1 MFNLFKKKVFNEP
14 LEDQRKDAAMYPRFL
29 RDRILGGVDCDK
41 VPSATGEFGTSATN
55 PIPVNGVR
63 GELKYLSRLCTGY
76 EMRFIFQRL
85 GSFPQKGFA
94 QNIDAYEIVS
104 WDGKVWDVLFFD
116 MYHPRRSTLAPNGYK
131 FAEYDELISKSILGA
146 GAHNIIDNFPFGV
159 LETLKTNYGSLGEK
173 VAEKLEP
180 ILRAVKFEPPE
191 IHRKK
196 LALTLGRIKF
206 ANRKKIL
213 CVEDEPA
220 LAQLYK
226 ETLEKEGYEV
236 DLAYDGVEGL
246 RLILSNK
253 YDLITLDHLMPKLR
267 GDEVL
272 ERLDGI
278 KLKGKIGML
287 TSDSN
292 DDSIKK
298 ALKHGIRFYMI
309 KNNYTPELFAN
320 EINNILKD
328 EL

>member
-1 MFNLFKKKVFNEP
+1 MFNLFKKKVFDEP

-41 VPSATGEFGTSATN
+41 VPSATGDFGTSATN

-146 GAHNIIDNFPFGV
+146 GTHNIIDNFPIGV

-173 VAEKLEP
+173 VADKLEP
-180 ILRAVKFEPPE
+180 ILRAVKFEPPD

-236 DLAYDGVEGL
+236 DLAYNGVEGL
-246 RLILSNK
+246 KMILTDK
-253 YDLITLDHLMPKLR
+253 YDLITLDHVMPKL
-267 GDEVL
+267 GGQEVL
-272 ERLDGI
+272 EKLQGI
-278 KLKGKIGML
+278 QLKARIGML
-287 TSDSN
+287 TNITDEKW
-292 DDSIKK
+292 IKK
-298 ALKHGIRFYMI
+298 ATEYGSSFYI
-309 KNNYTPELFAN
+309 TIDKLTPEGLVK
-320 EINNILKD
+320 EINNLFNN
-328 EL
+328 